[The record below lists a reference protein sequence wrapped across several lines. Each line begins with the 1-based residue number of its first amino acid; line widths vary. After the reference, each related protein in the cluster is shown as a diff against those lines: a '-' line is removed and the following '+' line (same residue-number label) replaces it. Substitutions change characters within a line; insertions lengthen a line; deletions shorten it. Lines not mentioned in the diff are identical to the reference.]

1 MVTIASYRIPQKD
14 LSLVVSFIVL
24 CALYAASTNSPVS
37 PYLRNSDYIP
47 EVYSRSLLSES
58 EPHSIHQWAEIDLIP
73 VDQTPSTSQ
82 HETALFWH
90 IPKSGGTTLKRLY
103 KCFGVS
109 IAEKFGAHVQ
119 HHQNDTEIISFT
131 PWPKYSRTTY
141 INVDVSN
148 KEGILHARDLGLVP
162 SEKANIIIT
171 PLPEFA
177 LGTLF
182 DESHK
187 GRFLMLVRHP
197 IERLVSLFYYLQV
210 ATWEKTYRP
219 SWKNATL
226 LQWSKSH
233 SKIWKNFLVKKII
246 GKDDF
251 TEDEFLEMME
261 TVRKYFVV
269 GLMDEME
276 ESVKRFNAV
285 MKLNVNN
292 NTAFEECMVEF
303 FGNTDGSSEKKNSNE
318 HPKVLEGSP
327 EWDVLAELNSYDMR
341 LYEL

>member
-1 MVTIASYRIPQKD
+1 MVIIGSYRIPQKD
-14 LSLVVSFIVL
+14 LSLGISFIVL
-24 CALYAASTNSPVS
+24 CALYVASINEPQS
-37 PYLRNSDYIP
+37 PYLRNNSYIP
-47 EVYSRSLLSES
+47 EANSRSLLSKN
-58 EPHSIHQWAEIDLIP
+58 EPHSIHRLAENNLIP
-73 VDQTPSTSQ
+73 VNQAPSPSR

-103 KCFGVS
+103 KCYGVS

-119 HHQNDTEIISFT
+119 HHENDTEIIAFT
-131 PWPKYSRTTY
+131 PWPKFSRTTY
-141 INVDVSN
+141 VNVDVSN
-148 KEGILHARDLGLVP
+148 KEGILHAKDLGLVP
-162 SEKANIIIT
+162 SEKADIIVT

-177 LGTLF
+177 LETLF

-219 SWKNATL
+219 SWKNTTL
-226 LQWSKSH
+226 LQWSKRH
-233 SKIWKNFLVKKII
+233 SKFWKNFLVKKIL

-269 GLMDEME
+269 GLMDQME

-285 MKLNVNN
+285 MNFNVEN
-292 NTAFEECMVEF
+292 NTAYEECMVDF
-303 FGNTDGSSEKKNSNE
+303 FKNPDGSGEKKNSNE
-318 HPKVLEGSP
+318 HPKVGETCPDIFCHECFGSYSTFIP
-327 EWDVLAELNSYDMR
+327 
-341 LYEL
+341 